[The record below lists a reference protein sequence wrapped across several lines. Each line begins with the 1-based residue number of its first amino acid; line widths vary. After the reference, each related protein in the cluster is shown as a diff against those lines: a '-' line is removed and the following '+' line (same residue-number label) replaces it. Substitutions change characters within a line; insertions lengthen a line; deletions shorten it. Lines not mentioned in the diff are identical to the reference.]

1 MGYDEKTAE
10 RVRRILSRRR
20 DVVEKKMVGGLSFM
34 VNGSMCCGLTSTALM
49 VRVGPEA
56 YEGALAQPH
65 TRPMEFTGKPLAG
78 FVCVDSRGYRTDT
91 ALAKWIHRG
100 IDFVS
105 TLPAKKPAARR
116 PRPKALRG

>member
-65 TRPMEFTGKPLAG
+65 TRPMEFTGRPLVG

-91 ALAKWIHRG
+91 ALAKWVQRG
-100 IDFVS
+100 VDFVS

-116 PRPKALRG
+116 PRPKVLRG